1 MTDRKELEGMIAT
14 LKQAHDAVQSEF
26 ATLRSDHSAL
36 AESTRVMM
44 ADREKMRERISELE
58 AVNRRLTDMLWG
70 RRSER
75 RTESSSPPLN
85 FGDDPVVDAENSE
98 SPEVI
103 TAEQTARTALDLAKL
118 QELQA
123 RREARQKKRDAR
135 KNREEFPAHLERRVR
150 VLDLSEPEKQGLKQ
164 IGVKIT
170 ERLRFEKPNVYVE
183 QIQRPEYVK
192 ANEPEQGVKSAPPL
206 PAIVEGCKY
215 DFSVIAAIVAM
226 KFAFHMPTYREQ
238 DFFGQSGWRPSRS
251 TSNDLINY
259 SVDCIDPLVQQM
271 LARVLSQPIV
281 LGDATEVIV
290 LLNEV
295 LDEAEQKALEAR
307 RQQRQTM
314 KAQSPPAEP
323 RKSEGSAKS
332 YAWLYSGL
340 DAPREFLPDL
350 EEEDPPPTRP
360 PPDFSELRWG
370 YAPYNV
376 FQWSL
381 TQENFVIDGHLS
393 NFKGIFVG
401 DAAGVNARLAAR
413 SGNRIHH
420 QSCNSHARREFVK
433 AQANDT
439 ILAAEMFS
447 LFRQLYA
454 VEYRGALL
462 TVAER
467 FELRQREA
475 VPIWTRMEHWLERRD
490 VNRVLPKSDIAK
502 AIGYLRNQWIALRL
516 YLTNGEI
523 PFDNNHCERVIRP
536 LTIGR
541 KNWLFLG
548 STLAAPGRM
557 KLFSVVSSAQRHCL
571 SIQHYLEDILL
582 RLSQAAQH
590 RPQDLKIGSPL
601 LMSLLPDRWAAMHP
615 QHVHWGRLE
624 ERRMVAENK
633 LYYRLQAGVAGTH
646 PYAQPAL
653 ADQPAR

>member
-1 MTDRKELEGMIAT
+1 
-14 LKQAHDAVQSEF
+14 
-26 ATLRSDHSAL
+26 
-36 AESTRVMM
+36 
-44 ADREKMRERISELE
+44 
-58 AVNRRLTDMLWG
+58 MLWG

-135 KNREEFPAHLERRVR
+135 RNREEFPAHIERRVR
-150 VLDLSEPEKQGLKQ
+150 VLDLSEAEKQGLKQ

-170 ERLRFEKPNVYVE
+170 ERLRFEEPKVYVE
-183 QIQRPEYVK
+183 QIRRPEYVK

-307 RQQRQTM
+307 RQQRRM
-314 KAQSPPAEP
+314 GKAESPPAEP

-340 DAPREFLPDL
+340 YAPREF
-350 EEEDPPPTRP
+350 TGSGR
-360 PPDFSELRWG
+360 G
-370 YAPYNV
+370 
-376 FQWSL
+376 
-381 TQENFVIDGHLS
+381 
-393 NFKGIFVG
+393 
-401 DAAGVNARLAAR
+401 R
-413 SGNRIHH
+413 SA
-420 QSCNSHARREFVK
+420 SH
-433 AQANDT
+433 
-439 ILAAEMFS
+439 
-447 LFRQLYA
+447 
-454 VEYRGALL
+454 
-462 TVAER
+462 
-467 FELRQREA
+467 
-475 VPIWTRMEHWLERRD
+475 
-490 VNRVLPKSDIAK
+490 
-502 AIGYLRNQWIALRL
+502 
-516 YLTNGEI
+516 
-523 PFDNNHCERVIRP
+523 
-536 LTIGR
+536 
-541 KNWLFLG
+541 
-548 STLAAPGRM
+548 
-557 KLFSVVSSAQRHCL
+557 
-571 SIQHYLEDILL
+571 
-582 RLSQAAQH
+582 
-590 RPQDLKIGSPL
+590 
-601 LMSLLPDRWAAMHP
+601 
-615 QHVHWGRLE
+615 
-624 ERRMVAENK
+624 
-633 LYYRLQAGVAGTH
+633 
-646 PYAQPAL
+646 
-653 ADQPAR
+653 